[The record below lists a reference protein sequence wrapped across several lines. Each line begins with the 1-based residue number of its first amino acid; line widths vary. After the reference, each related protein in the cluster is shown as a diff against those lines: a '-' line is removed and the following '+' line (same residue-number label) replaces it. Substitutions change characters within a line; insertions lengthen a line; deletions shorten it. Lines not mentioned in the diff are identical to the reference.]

1 MKKLLWISTYAP
13 YDRVAHAGG
22 KTHNYY
28 IKHFQ
33 KSNKFD
39 IHLITLSEKEDVDK
53 IDLDKYGIKYQV
65 KVLNGNVLQN
75 IYRKVYNMNSIYNP
89 DHPLCHA
96 IVSSHYKA
104 LKDMLYQYAK
114 KETPDI
120 VIMQWT
126 GSAFLMDDVKKLFP
140 DAKTIVI
147 EEDVAFLGYQRKYE
161 EAEKLSTKKRL
172 YKIYTNLKK
181 KELEIISNTDIVLTN
196 NEKDKKLLVDNHINS
211 DKISVLPPFF
221 DNYKNVEPVSD
232 RNSILYYGAMG
243 REENHKC
250 AMWLIDEIMPAL
262 SDTDLILEIVGSHP
276 KTELLNRESNRVH
289 IRGYV
294 ENVESYFSKALC
306 MAVPLQLG
314 AGIKVK
320 VLEAMSAGIPVL
332 TNHIGIEGIQ
342 AEDGEEYFCCEDKQQ
357 YIDRIKLLYQKP
369 EMGILIGKAAREFI
383 HEQYNLDQSLDQLI
397 DRIQ

>member
-1 MKKLLWISTYAP
+1 
-13 YDRVAHAGG
+13 
-22 KTHNYY
+22 
-28 IKHFQ
+28 
-33 KSNKFD
+33 
-39 IHLITLSEKEDVDK
+39 
-53 IDLDKYGIKYQV
+53 
-65 KVLNGNVLQN
+65 
-75 IYRKVYNMNSIYNP
+75 
-89 DHPLCHA
+89 
-96 IVSSHYKA
+96 
-104 LKDMLYQYAK
+104 
-114 KETPDI
+114 
-120 VIMQWT
+120 
-126 GSAFLMDDVKKLFP
+126 
-140 DAKTIVI
+140 
-147 EEDVAFLGYQRKYE
+147 
-161 EAEKLSTKKRL
+161 
-172 YKIYTNLKK
+172 
-181 KELEIISNTDIVLTN
+181 
-196 NEKDKKLLVDNHINS
+196 
-211 DKISVLPPFF
+211 
-221 DNYKNVEPVSD
+221 
-232 RNSILYYGAMG
+232 
-243 REENHKC
+243 
-250 AMWLIDEIMPAL
+250 MPAL